1 MSFSNKV
8 TTMINIIKNTRNTLI
23 SKGETLEYDNDLEQK
38 VNELTTLLKKDIERP
53 ENFTELVIPK
63 MITEIGESAFEICRW
78 LTSVTFHS
86 GVTQVGVNSFKSC
99 HNLTSII
106 FPQTVD
112 STMQIHDY
120 AFGECEGLTEIT
132 LPNYLHSVGW
142 NAFSS
147 CRNLETVNIQ
157 ADSFD
162 APRGSFSGCSKLE
175 NFSFNKIL
183 YIGDSAFSYCGFIR
197 VDLSNSQCLTIG
209 KNSFRENEN
218 LESVSL
224 PNTLLTIGELT
235 FYDNHKLKTINL
247 PNSLTRFGDEVFL
260 QCTALENVTVET
272 GFNCNNLNLSFS
284 TLYSVET
291 IVSWFNALY
300 DRTGDTAYTL
310 TIGSTNLAKLSAEQI
325 AIATNKN
332 WNLA

>member
-1 MSFSNKV
+1 MV
-8 TTMINIIKNTRNTLI
+8 NIIKNTRNTLI

-63 MITEIGESAFEICRW
+63 MITKIGESAFEICRW

-86 GVTQVGVNSFKSC
+86 GVTQVGGSSFKAC
-99 HNLTSII
+99 YNLTSII
-106 FPQTVD
+106 FPETVD
-112 STMQIHDY
+112 LFMEIHDY
-120 AFGECEGLTEIT
+120 AFYGCDGLTEIT
-132 LPNYLHSVGW
+132 LPNYMSSVGW
-142 NAFSS
+142 SAFRN
-147 CRNLETVNIQ
+147 CGNLETVNIQ
-157 ADSFD
+157 ADRFTASTSSF
-162 APRGSFSGCSKLE
+162 FSCSKLE

-183 YIGDSAFSYCGFIR
+183 HIGDSAFSFCGFINI
-197 VDLSNSQCLTIG
+197 DLSNSQCSYIG
-209 KNSFRENEN
+209 EEALRHNPN

-224 PNTLLTIGELT
+224 PNTLLTIGELA
-235 FYDNHKLKTINL
+235 FYGNSKLATINL
-247 PNSLTRFGDEVFL
+247 PNSITQLAKNVF
-260 QCTALENVTVET
+260 QYCTALENVTIGT
-272 GFNCNNLNLSFS
+272 GFNCNNLILSSS